1 VKYVL
6 WPIAVFLCFFL
17 QGRVSVLGI
26 TPDLTVLLVY
36 YAGIRYGET
45 KGLLAGAVIGALEDA
60 LSSSIIG
67 PNLLSKGLIGFSAS
81 FFVTGGFLRWTPF
94 LGLLAVALFTVA
106 DNAMVFAT
114 QSIFATMP
122 AAPSSVLFVSV
133 MQSIL
138 NAIAGIFIRPKHVE

>member
-122 AAPSSVLFVSV
+122 AAPFSVLFVSV

>member
-17 QGRVSVLGI
+17 QGRISVLGI
-26 TPDLTVLLVY
+26 SPDLTVLIVY

-45 KGLLAGAVIGALEDA
+45 KGLLAGMVIGALEDS

-67 PNLLSKGLIGFSAS
+67 PNLLSKGIIGFSSS
-81 FFVTGGFLRWTPF
+81 FFVSGGMLRWTPF
-94 LGLLAVALFTVA
+94 LGLFAVSFLTVV
-106 DNAMVFAT
+106 DNAMVFLA
-114 QSIFATMP
+114 QSIFDKMP
-122 AAPSSVLFVSV
+122 AAPASALLSAI

-138 NAIAGIFIRPKHVE
+138 NATAGIFIRPKHAD